1 LSFAGGFFL
10 GWTRKPTGDKI
21 AGVTGLGRIEHMNK
35 LTALG
40 ILLFAAVLEAGGDAL
55 VRTGLHRDAGAT
67 RWIFFA
73 AGALILFG
81 YGVVVN
87 TPDWDFGK
95 LLGLYVVFFFVVAQA
110 ISWIV
115 FHQKPAT
122 WTVIGGLL
130 IVAGGVVMTLAE
142 G

>member
-1 LSFAGGFFL
+1 
-10 GWTRKPTGDKI
+10 
-21 AGVTGLGRIEHMNK
+21 VNK
-35 LTALG
+35 LNALG
-40 ILLFAAVLEAGGDAL
+40 ILFFAAVLEAGGDAL
-55 VRTGLHRDAGAT
+55 VRTGLRHDVSAT
-67 RWIFFA
+67 RWLSFV
-73 AGALILFG
+73 AGAAMLFG

-122 WTVIGGLL
+122 STIIGGLL
-130 IVAGGVVMTLAE
+130 MVAGGLVMTVAE
-142 G
+142 A

>member
-1 LSFAGGFFL
+1 
-10 GWTRKPTGDKI
+10 
-21 AGVTGLGRIEHMNK
+21 MNK

-40 ILLFAAVLEAGGDAL
+40 ILLFAAVLEAGGDAM
-55 VRTGLHRDAGAT
+55 VRSGLHRDAGST
-67 RWIFFA
+67 RWTFFA
-73 AGALILFG
+73 AGALILFS